1 MYFHVLP
8 IQQSTT
14 ICSHNFSSLL
24 DKYSTLPYSNLHTN
38 VLTEFMHSLYQGVY
52 LVLTFGKQFQVIHKQ
67 QVIQFE
73 PLAVPFI
80 ASLSSSQE
88 PCQWDHTQNK
98 QQWR

>member
-8 IQQSTT
+8 IRQSTT

-24 DKYSTLPYSNLHTN
+24 DEYSTLPYLNLHTN